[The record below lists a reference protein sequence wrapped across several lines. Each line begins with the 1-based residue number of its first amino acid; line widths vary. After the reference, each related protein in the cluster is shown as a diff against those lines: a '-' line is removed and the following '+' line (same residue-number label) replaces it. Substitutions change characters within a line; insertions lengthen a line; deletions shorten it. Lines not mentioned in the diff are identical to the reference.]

1 MSESVH
7 DRLRRTI
14 TSLHGQD
21 LNTIE
26 TVDIAHE
33 SELRFLTDLTTEVV
47 NLKTLTFTNIRNF
60 DNLMLQLND
69 LSHDSLLSIHFNMS
83 PCSLPFPEFSATNK
97 PNLRDITVTDSNFSS
112 IKEMK
117 FGDNGLFFLCL
128 RNCIG
133 FEVLSMPSSMKVTNM
148 VVMDC
153 NYMTKLSF
161 SGMQKMEELEI
172 IDNTKLETVNM
183 NNMGQSLHRLK
194 IEGCPMLTDPVFL
207 KTAPENCK
215 FELGPDV
222 HWDRAFLVC
231 EVEKNPNADIENVDL
246 RRWELDP
253 YFKHLSD
260 TVIGTSKF
268 FLLLKGAERRATKN
282 LFKPGGDVFE
292 SLKRNWDN
300 MQHY

>member
-21 LNTIE
+21 LTSIE

-33 SELRFLTDLTTEVV
+33 SELRFLTDLNTEVV

-60 DNLMLQLND
+60 NNLMLKLND
-69 LSHDSLLSIHFNMS
+69 LTHDSLMSIRFHMS
-83 PCSLPFPEFSATNK
+83 PCNIPFPEFYAINK
-97 PNLRDITVTDSNFSS
+97 RNLRDVTVTDSNFTSL
-112 IKEMK
+112 KEMK

-133 FEVLSMPSSMKVTNM
+133 FDKLAMPSNMNVTNM

-161 SGMQKMEELEI
+161 RGMRKMKELEI
-172 IDNTKLETVNM
+172 IDNTRLEKVDIT
-183 NNMGQSLHRLK
+183 NMGQSLRRLK
-194 IEGCPMLTDPVFL
+194 IEGCPTLTDPVFL
-207 KTAPENCK
+207 KTAHENCK

-222 HWDRAFLVC
+222 HWDRAYLVC
-231 EVEKNPNADIENVDL
+231 EVEKTPNADIENVDL

-253 YFKHLSD
+253 YFQHLSD
-260 TVIGTSKF
+260 TIIGTSKF
-268 FLLLKGAERRATKN
+268 FLLLKGAQRRATKN
-282 LFKPGGDVFE
+282 LFKPGGEVFE

-300 MQHY
+300 MQH